1 VIGSGSTLK
10 PTPGPTLVGN
20 TWTAGPIPAVSFT
33 NPPPEAWYETGRMM
47 YEIDR
52 RCALDFAAG
61 ILLAELRRWTALV
74 ERCDRLEA
82 RIKALS

>member
-1 VIGSGSTLK
+1 
-10 PTPGPTLVGN
+10 
-20 TWTAGPIPAVSFT
+20 
-33 NPPPEAWYETGRMM
+33 MM